1 MKKRFSSYILLLGL
15 WAIIYTGCS
24 KENKPPDPV
33 SDIDGNTYKTV
44 LIGTQIW
51 MAQNLTTTRF
61 SDGTE
66 IPHIMSGSAWN
77 NLTTPGYCCYN
88 NDGESNKD
96 TYGALYNGYAVNTG
110 KLCPTGW
117 HVPEKEEWE
126 QLREFLGDTITGGNK
141 LKESG
146 TEHWLSQ
153 NKGAD
158 NSSGFSALPS
168 GIRYFEGTF
177 SSINTFTSFWS
188 ATETGQN
195 KQWYLSLYYGD
206 SGVLMGHISK
216 KCGFSVRC
224 VKD

>member
-15 WAIIYTGCS
+15 WTIFYTGCT

-33 SDIDGNTYKTV
+33 TDIDGNTYKTV

-66 IPHIMSGSAWN
+66 IPHIMSSTDWN

-88 NDGESNKD
+88 NDGEYNKD
-96 TYGALYNGYAVNTG
+96 TYGALYNSYAVNTG

-126 QLREFLGDTITGGNK
+126 LLREFLGDTITGGNG
-141 LKESG
+141 LKETG
-146 TEHWLSQ
+146 TEHWASQ
-153 NKGAD
+153 NKGTD

-206 SGVLMGHISK
+206 ASVQMSSISK